1 MKICIVPYFFLKN
14 TICRKVTFEI
24 SGFSKLRTKV

>member
-1 MKICIVPYFFLKN
+1 
-14 TICRKVTFEI
+14 VTFEI